1 MGIMA
6 VGVLLLTHLAACS
19 GSKEE
24 TETPVDTPDVT
35 VRVTNE
41 DWNDI
46 TVYALYK
53 TKRFRLGRVTTGNTE
68 VFVVP
73 KGLILGVTELG
84 FLAIPM
90 ASRDNRT
97 TEPLLVSP
105 GDEVTLVN
113 GQRRWTYVA
122 LVRGAS
128 VSSFEPLHA
137 ATCSAALSGKAV

>member
-1 MGIMA
+1 MKRMMGIMA

-24 TETPVDTPDVT
+24 TEAPVDVPDVT

-41 DWNDI
+41 DWNDV

-53 TKRFRLGRVTTGNTE
+53 EKRFRLGRVTTGNTE

-73 KGLILGVTELG
+73 KGLIPGATELQ
-84 FLAIPM
+84 FLGIPM
-90 ASRDNRT
+90 ASRDNRI
-97 TEPLLVSP
+97 TEPIIVSP

-113 GQRRWTYVA
+113 GQKRWTYVG
-122 LVRGAS
+122 LIPGN
-128 VSSFEPLHA
+128 
-137 ATCSAALSGKAV
+137 G